1 MSNCLQSLKIFETQL
16 SFGVLKV
23 LSISV
28 GFTLTHQLSV
38 EILPILKSSLFIGSY
53 AEQCTPSSMG
63 WDGTGFTV
71 GMVSTTLLIYVLM
84 HHILDASILFGAYYN
99 LVILEVL

>member
-1 MSNCLQSLKIFETQL
+1 M
-16 SFGVLKV
+16 

-71 GMVSTTLLIYVLM
+71 GMVSTTLLIYILM
-84 HHILDASILFGAYYN
+84 HHTLAASILFGGG
-99 LVILEVL
+99 VQIIKMEI